1 MPPRTLFRILASP
14 GTGKFQWEIY
24 EGVQSTLYFLERIQ
38 PGISSFQSNDMLLIN
53 HMDLTCMHAL
63 EHFKLVIR
71 V

>member
-1 MPPRTLFRILASP
+1 MKSENLCPPAPSLESWLAQEQED
-14 GTGKFQWEIY
+14 FEC
-24 EGVQSTLYFLERIQ
+24 
-38 PGISSFQSNDMLLIN
+38 NDMLLIN